1 MKTFNQFLIE
11 KKNSSIELLGWPR
24 ADEFTGLK
32 MKYSEKLKIA
42 KENSKKVGDGSTRTV
57 FEIDFKNKPTVMKIA
72 KNEKG
77 LRQNLSEVNV
87 YKKYNN
93 NPPFM
98 LPMIDWDD
106 NDDADTAWI
115 HVMKSAKLSEGIF
128 YRYFDVTFEQFSK
141 ALSDYINKNK
151 NDDLNRLNIVKFI
164 KFVKDNDL
172 MLGEYRQKSNWGSWK
187 EKPVII
193 DAGVTRTNQ
202 ELTL

>member
-1 MKTFNQFLIE
+1 
-11 KKNSSIELLGWPR
+11 
-24 ADEFTGLK
+24 
-32 MKYSEKLKIA
+32 
-42 KENSKKVGDGSTRTV
+42 
-57 FEIDFKNKPTVMKIA
+57 MKIA

>member
-1 MKTFNQFLIE
+1 
-11 KKNSSIELLGWPR
+11 
-24 ADEFTGLK
+24 
-32 MKYSEKLKIA
+32 
-42 KENSKKVGDGSTRTV
+42 
-57 FEIDFKNKPTVMKIA
+57 
-72 KNEKG
+72 
-77 LRQNLSEVNV
+77 
-87 YKKYNN
+87 
-93 NPPFM
+93 
-98 LPMIDWDD
+98 
-106 NDDADTAWI
+106 
-115 HVMKSAKLSEGIF
+115 MKSAKLSEGIF